1 MLWDADTEKL
11 ITELT
16 TPADLGPQ
24 RRIYDL
30 AASTTHIICLASWSL
45 IVWKLPEQF
54 SNSLVSLHISP
65 IILHD
70 FEPVQEFQNWLECHT
85 VEMNSTYVV
94 TLATRIRF
102 PPGNGGSQSESFI
115 NVRKFSDKQCKKES
129 NMLDFD
135 KNINHPF
142 PTRGKNK
149 RVDIDRIKLSPIRHL
164 LAVLQVEKG
173 PRNEGTYLCKLLLVF
188 LRTALIVSRVF

>member
-1 MLWDADTEKL
+1 
-11 ITELT
+11 
-16 TPADLGPQ
+16 
-24 RRIYDL
+24 
-30 AASTTHIICLASWSL
+30 
-45 IVWKLPEQF
+45 
-54 SNSLVSLHISP
+54 
-65 IILHD
+65 
-70 FEPVQEFQNWLECHT
+70 
-85 VEMNSTYVV
+85 MNSTYVV

-173 PRNEGTYLCKLLLVF
+173 PRNEADNTEEISDDDSTDGFSTHFRGYVYAVRIFDLVKGGDLIFTLPISSSIFAMVRVPVQWMAPAPGGSARHLCGDNLGGAEKLFFKYVPKPDC
-188 LRTALIVSRVF
+188 VEE